1 MPVLLRGGTGKF
13 FEQGNK
19 MIGIFNA
26 DHGADHMYLVIRCKK
41 EMLGHFDPPP
51 VQVLDRGKG
60 IYFMKFPAQTV
71 FADAKLLFQHIQAVG
86 IAEMLIKKKT
96 QLFNI
101 NGNFRNGGGRLFLK
115 VQTYSL

>member
-13 FEQGNK
+13 FEQGNE

-41 EMLGHFDPPP
+41 KMLGHFDPPP
-51 VQVLDRGKG
+51 VQILDRGKR

-71 FADAKLLFQHIQAVG
+71 FADTKLLFQHIQAVG